1 VALARQPLSMKT
13 TLTIPNPDAFY
24 ARLAAMHEGLTAD
37 ASLRL
42 MSRLV
47 LLLANQIGN
56 QEILEACL
64 TAAAETPAAS

>member
-1 VALARQPLSMKT
+1 MKT
-13 TLTIPNPDAFY
+13 ALNIPNPDAFY
-24 ARLAAMHEGLTAD
+24 ARLAAMHEGLTAE

-64 TAAAETPAAS
+64 MAAADTPAAS